1 MDIQAARAKRS
12 SMPNVPPPP
21 ISARMTATGGK
32 HRPEKPLRK
41 LPQLAK
47 SSREDQPCRSLRKL
61 PVNQSHESPSPE
73 QVKALALRMAEQRE
87 RAAEDP
93 TQDMNRPE
101 PSGDEPLDLSEPEDL
116 GESGPFEE
124 RSAPRTKAD
133 LLREIRQR
141 ADRRTGQQEAE
152 QRQIDPWSV
161 QPPQRHGHSR

>member
-61 PVNQSHESPSPE
+61 PVNPIP
-73 QVKALALRMAEQRE
+73 
-87 RAAEDP
+87 
-93 TQDMNRPE
+93 
-101 PSGDEPLDLSEPEDL
+101 
-116 GESGPFEE
+116 
-124 RSAPRTKAD
+124 
-133 LLREIRQR
+133 
-141 ADRRTGQQEAE
+141 
-152 QRQIDPWSV
+152 
-161 QPPQRHGHSR
+161 